1 MLQKG
6 KNVLFNVN
14 VYYTKIA
21 KPALKYGK
29 KPVAGKPHANREY
42 AVDVL
47 VTEEDYKL
55 LKGKYKTVKAIKEAK
70 EFTAA
75 EFEEQFKV
83 APPYEA
89 DNYIVIKFKK
99 SADYQ
104 DGNATP
110 KPSVVGKKGSG
121 INSSTEIGNGTEA
134 HVQWREREWTYEG
147 KKGLSL
153 DLAAL
158 AVVNLVEYTGGGV
171 PLEFGSDFEEAESSD
186 FGDGFDEADD
196 APFSTDESDDS
207 GDSDSSD
214 DAGSSGDDGW

>member
-6 KNVLFNVN
+6 KNVIFNAF

-55 LKGKYKTVKAIKEAK
+55 LKGKYKTVKSIKEAK
-70 EFTAA
+70 EYTAS

-89 DNYIVIKFKK
+89 ENYIVIKFKK

-110 KPSVVGKKGSG
+110 KPSVVGKVGSG
-121 INSSTEIGNGTEA
+121 VNASTEIGNGTEA

-158 AVVNLVEYTGGGV
+158 AVVNLVEYVGGGV
-171 PLEFGSDFEEAESSD
+171 PLEFGEGFEAGASSG
-186 FGDGFDEADD
+186 FGDGFEEEQDD
-196 APFSTDESDDS
+196 APFDTDESGS
-207 GDSDSSD
+207 GSD
-214 DAGSSGDDGW
+214 DEDDTDKGDEGW

>member
-6 KNVLFNVN
+6 KNVVFNAF

-29 KPVAGKPHANREY
+29 KPVTGKPHANREY

-55 LKGKYKTVKAIKEAK
+55 LKGKYKTVKSIKEAK
-70 EFTAA
+70 EFTAS

-89 DNYIVIKFKK
+89 DNYVVIKFKK

-110 KPSVVGKKGSG
+110 KPSVVGKVGSG
-121 INSSTEIGNGTEA
+121 VNASTEIGNGTEA

-158 AVVNLVEYTGGGV
+158 AVVNLVEYVGGGV
-171 PLEFGSDFEEAESSD
+171 PLEFGEGFEAGESSGFGDGFEEAE
-186 FGDGFDEADD
+186 ETDD
-196 APFSTDESDDS
+196 APFDTDEGTSD
-207 GDSDSSD
+207 GDSDDDKGSD
-214 DAGSSGDDGW
+214 EGW